1 MFEGFSK
8 NESKG
13 SGKFVSI
20 SDGKFKIKVSEGTEG
35 AIARTKENGDVVHEL
50 VFDKLNAIVKAINP
64 VDTEWGKKLEVSVI
78 TAGGDEYIISVGYAS
93 SYAIT
98 MLRNLTSDKF
108 VSSSFVELAPY
119 SFETEEGGKTKLM
132 IGVSIKQNGE
142 KLKSRFENTDV
153 PAWKEV
159 TVNGT
164 KTFDKTDQI
173 EFLLKNIKFTD
184 APAVEGNTFE
194 DFAPKDTADEVE
206 F

>member
-20 SDGKFKIKVSEGTEG
+20 ADGKFKIKVPEGTEG
-35 AIARTKENGDVVHEL
+35 AIARTKEDGTEVHEL
-50 VFDKLNAIVKAINP
+50 VFDKLTAVIKDIKA
-64 VDTEWGKKLEVSVI
+64 VDTEWGKKIEVSVD
-78 TAGGDEYIISVGYAS
+78 AQGNDYVISMGFAS

-98 MLRNLTSDKF
+98 LLRNLTSDKF
-108 VSSSFVELAPY
+108 ISGKTVEIAPY
-119 SFETEEGGKTKLM
+119 SFETNEGGKEKKM
-132 IGVSIKQNGE
+132 IGISVKQNGE

-153 PAWKEV
+153 PAWKEFM
-159 TVNGT
+159 VNGT

-173 EFLLKNIKFTD
+173 EFLLKNVNLTN
-184 APAVEGNTFE
+184 EGNTFE